1 MSYKLIDAEIH
12 VEGMS
17 DLKNMLR
24 NIAPRAAQN
33 IGRSAVQSIASAIA
47 KDVKANIPK
56 SVTGALRRSV
66 QAVRKKSYPNRP
78 KSMVRFNA
86 KAKDVNED
94 AYYWKFVEY
103 GKRAGKKGE
112 QKPTHFV
119 AKIKEKYRAQ
129 MPTLM
134 REAYGKKL
142 EAYLVR
148 QAKKPK
154 SLR

>member
-1 MSYKLIDAEIH
+1 MTYKLIDAQINI
-12 VEGMS
+12 EGMEE
-17 DLKNMLR
+17 LKKMLED
-24 NIAPRAAQN
+24 IAPRAAQN

-47 KDVKANIPK
+47 KEVKSSIPH
-56 SVTGALRRSV
+56 SVTGTLKRSV
-66 QAVRKKSYPNRP
+66 KAVRKKSYPNRP
-78 KSMVRFNA
+78 KSVVRFNA
-86 KAKDVNED
+86 QKKDVKED
-94 AYYWKFVEY
+94 AYYWKWIEY
-103 GKRAGKKGE
+103 GKRAGKSGE

-119 AKIKEKYRAQ
+119 AKIKEKYLRN

-154 SLR
+154 NLR